1 MEAMAPKE
9 PGRLGVVISVGTRPA
24 STARRDPMGTTFGGA
39 WSRFPSKPRTVVVL
53 PTYNEADNLP
63 PLVNAIRHEVPE
75 IDILV
80 VDDNSPDG
88 TGRIAEEL
96 ARGQTGMT
104 VLHRPVKQGLG
115 RAYVAGFAYA
125 MAAGYDCIV
134 EMDADF
140 SHAPTDLPRLLEM
153 AQRVP
158 LVIGSRAV
166 PGGRVEGWSPLRR
179 FVSKAGSLYA
189 RLILGLP
196 LRDVTS
202 GFKCFR
208 RSALELVDLDRL
220 ISNGYAFQVELNHA
234 CHQVGLPFS
243 EIPIVFRDRVRGQ
256 SKMTPGIAIEAA
268 WLVLGLRMGFSRPLL
283 APASVIRALLERERE
298 MAAGDPGA
306 PSSQAA
312 TG

>member
-1 MEAMAPKE
+1 
-9 PGRLGVVISVGTRPA
+9 VISVGTRLA
-24 STARRDPMGTTFGGA
+24 STARHDPPTSTLGGA
-39 WSRFPSKPRTVVVL
+39 GKRFPIKPRTIVIL

-63 PLVNAIRHEVPE
+63 LLVTAIRDVEPE

-88 TGRIAEEL
+88 TGRVADEL
-96 ARGQTGMT
+96 ASRHRGMT
-104 VLHRPVKQGLG
+104 VIHRPVKQGLG
-115 RAYVAGFAYA
+115 RAYVEGFAHA
-125 MAAGYDCIV
+125 LSAGYDCIV

-153 AQRVP
+153 ARWVP
-158 LVIGSRAV
+158 IVIGSRAV
-166 PGGRVEGWSPLRR
+166 QGGRVEGWSPLRH

-189 RLILGLP
+189 RRILGLP

-220 ISNGYAFQVELNHA
+220 RSNGYAFQVELNYA
-234 CHQVGLPFS
+234 CHQAGLRFS
-243 EIPIVFRDRVRGQ
+243 EIPIVFRDRVRGR
-256 SKMTPGIAIEAA
+256 SKMTPGIAFEAA
-268 WLVLGLRMGFSRPLL
+268 WLVVGLRMGFSAPLFAFAKSSR
-283 APASVIRALLERERE
+283 APLENEPE
-298 MAAGDPGA
+298 L
-306 PSSQAA
+306 A

>member
-1 MEAMAPKE
+1 MLRKE
-9 PGRLGVVISVGTRPA
+9 PAFWAVVIFVGTRLA
-24 STARRDPMGTTFGGA
+24 SGAQRDPSTTTFGGA
-39 WSRFPSKPRTVVVL
+39 WNRFPTKPRTIVIL

-63 PLVNAIRHEVPE
+63 LLVTAIRDAEPE

-88 TGRIAEEL
+88 TGRIADEL
-96 ARGQTGMT
+96 ASRHTGIT
-104 VLHRPVKQGLG
+104 VFHRPIKQGLG

-125 MAAGYDCIV
+125 LSAGYECIV

-140 SHAPTDLPRLLEM
+140 SHAPADLPRLLEM

-158 LVIGSRAV
+158 VVIGSRAV
-166 PGGRVEGWSPLRR
+166 PGGRAEGWSPLRS
-179 FVSKAGSLYA
+179 FISKAGSVYA
-189 RLILGLP
+189 RRILGLP

-220 ISNGYAFQVELNHA
+220 VSNGYAFQIELNHA
-234 CHQVGLPFS
+234 CHRAGLPFL
-243 EIPIVFRDRVRGQ
+243 EIPIVFRDRVRGR

-268 WLVLGLRMGFSRPLL
+268 WLVLGLRIGFAPPLL
-283 APASVIRALLERERE
+283 APVQAIRALLEIEQE
-298 MAAGDPGA
+298 MATDDSLA
-306 PSSQAA
+306 PSSQTA